1 MTEQTITP
9 GTPATTFP
17 TGTFTYT
24 VGDASPIVEFDGHGG
39 VTVTLD
45 GEVIVTASYKVLG
58 DVIEVVDEGSP
69 YATPEYGVGRYK
81 WRLEG
86 QALTFSVIEDK
97 SKARLKSFAV
107 PWTRSA

>member
-17 TGTFTYT
+17 NGAFTYT
-24 VGDASPIVEFDGHGG
+24 VGDASPVAEFDGHGG
-39 VTVTLD
+39 VILTLD

-58 DVIEVVDEGSP
+58 DVIEVADEGGP

-81 WRLEG
+81 WHLAG
-86 QALTFSVIEDK
+86 NTLTLSVIEDK
-97 SKARLKSFAV
+97 SKARLKSFAI
-107 PWTRSA
+107 PWTKIT